1 MRKKVKKPIKLQALI
16 DQSRAAREKSIPVIE
31 QNGGLSQSDAVLN
44 DQQAKSQQSSRQDQQ
59 QQQSGQTQQPPNQA
73 SQQSKATSAN
83 QEDTLNQNID
93 QNIAILKSTY
103 ENCSDIVFRFFHIKG
118 KEKAALMY
126 LEGLSNIA
134 ELNEQVLSRLI
145 DSPSSSQ
152 QGPLQAGSR
161 SLQTDSPHSQSQP
174 KPELEYHKQPEQ
186 YGNYL
191 EQILSISNMNIVQTI
206 TEVIDQVSL
215 GNPVILV
222 DQQKVGFSLGLAKW
236 EKRAIEEP
244 TAENVIRGPRE
255 GFIESI
261 GVNMALLRRKIRSP
275 KFKTK
280 QMEVGR
286 LTKTNL
292 IVAYIEGVADQTL
305 ITEVEN
311 RIKRI
316 DIDGVLES
324 GYIEDFIED
333 NPYSPFPQ
341 VLNTERTD
349 VVTSYLLEGHVAIL
363 TDGTPFALVV
373 PTTFYSLMQAA
384 EDYYQR
390 PMLSTIIRWLRFLFI
405 VISLLLPSLYVA
417 VLTYH
422 HEMIPTSLLISMAA
436 SREPIPFPALI
447 EALSMEIMFEI
458 LREAGIRLPKQIGA
472 AVSIVGALVIGQA
485 AVEAGIVSA
494 PMVMVVALTGIASF
508 AIPRYNAGLALRMLR
523 FPMLLMAG
531 FLGLLGIMLGVIV
544 IVIHLCTLRSFGV
557 PYLSPIAPM
566 KKSEMKDVFLRLPKW
581 AQDVRPHLTGA
592 YNKYRQ
598 APNQKPEPAKGGD

>member
-16 DQSRAAREKSIPVIE
+16 DQARAARKESAQSIG
-31 QNGGLSQSDAVLN
+31 QGGNLQEHAGSEPLEPLE
-44 DQQAKSQQSSRQDQQ
+44 QQ
-59 QQQSGQTQQPPNQA
+59 QQPLQSQQYGQQPNAATQQPNTA
-73 SQQSKATSAN
+73 SQQPKASTNN
-83 QEDTLNQNID
+83 QEHELNQNID
-93 QNIAILKSTY
+93 QNIAILKSNY
-103 ENCSDIVFRFFHIKG
+103 ENCADIVFRFFHIKG
-118 KEKAALMY
+118 KDKAALMY

-145 DSPSSSQ
+145 DNPSQ
-152 QGPLQAGSR
+152 QTSPQSAGLEANSIHAHTGPI
-161 SLQTDSPHSQSQP
+161 PEP
-174 KPELEYHKQPEQ
+174 KIKTNQHEAYD
-186 YGNYL
+186 GYL
-191 EQILSISNMNIVQTI
+191 EQILSISNMNKVQTI
-206 TEVIDQVSL
+206 NEVIDQVSL

-222 DQQKVGFSLGLAKW
+222 DQQKVGFSLGLAQW

-292 IVAYIEGVADQTL
+292 IVAYIEGVADPTL

-349 VVTSYLLEGHVAIL
+349 VVSSYLLEGHVAIL

-436 SREPIPFPALI
+436 SREPIPFPAVI

-523 FPMLLMAG
+523 FPMLLLAG

-566 KKSEMKDVFLRLPKW
+566 KKDEMKDVFLRLPKW
-581 AQDVRPHLTGA
+581 AQDVRPHLTGS